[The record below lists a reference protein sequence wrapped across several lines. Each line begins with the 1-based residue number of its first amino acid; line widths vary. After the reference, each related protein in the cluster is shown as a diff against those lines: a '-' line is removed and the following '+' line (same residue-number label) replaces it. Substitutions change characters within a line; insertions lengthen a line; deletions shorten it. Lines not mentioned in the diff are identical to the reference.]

1 MTRRQAS
8 SSLFAYMQ
16 QMSLHHCLCPTKRD
30 QSNTFIAH
38 LGGSWVVAMRSSA
51 QARLTNII
59 RQIFV
64 LTYLLSTFSSSTYIS
79 VFRGKK
85 KLHTRLFQKR
95 TICLKLYFI
104 KKIPIF
110 CSPPT
115 PLSLSI
121 QWHDW
126 CVWTSKEW
134 RRAPFSQTLSI
145 SHR

>member
-38 LGGSWVVAMRSSA
+38 LGGGWVVAMRGSA

-64 LTYLLSTFSSSTYIS
+64 LTYLLSTLSSSTYIS

-85 KLHTRLFQKR
+85 RNYIQDCFR
-95 TICLKLYFI
+95 RESLKLYFI

-121 QWHDW
+121 Q
-126 CVWTSKEW
+126 
-134 RRAPFSQTLSI
+134 
-145 SHR
+145 

>member
-30 QSNTFIAH
+30 QSNTFIAQ
-38 LGGSWVVAMRSSA
+38 LGGGWVLAMRSSA

-64 LTYLLSTFSSSTYIS
+64 MTYLLSTFSSSTYIS

-85 KLHTRLFQKR
+85 EITYKIVSEENHLSEALFYKKDSNFLLATHSTQFEHTM
-95 TICLKLYFI
+95 T
-104 KKIPIF
+104 
-110 CSPPT
+110 
-115 PLSLSI
+115 
-121 QWHDW
+121 
-126 CVWTSKEW
+126 
-134 RRAPFSQTLSI
+134 
-145 SHR
+145 

>member
-30 QSNTFIAH
+30 QNTFIAH
-38 LGGSWVVAMRSSA
+38 LGGGWVVAMRSSA

-85 KLHTRLFQKR
+85 EITYKIVSEENHLSEALFYKKDSNFLLATHSTQFEHTM
-95 TICLKLYFI
+95 T
-104 KKIPIF
+104 
-110 CSPPT
+110 
-115 PLSLSI
+115 
-121 QWHDW
+121 
-126 CVWTSKEW
+126 
-134 RRAPFSQTLSI
+134 
-145 SHR
+145 